1 MTTVRTISEQYFTN
15 TCGILMLALVMSL
28 GLFSIV
34 ETVGFNRV
42 LEALSI
48 SKKIPRNYLHDL
60 RRVLDEVAYDIT
72 ISRGEG
78 V

>member
-1 MTTVRTISEQYFTN
+1 
-15 TCGILMLALVMSL
+15 MLALVMSL